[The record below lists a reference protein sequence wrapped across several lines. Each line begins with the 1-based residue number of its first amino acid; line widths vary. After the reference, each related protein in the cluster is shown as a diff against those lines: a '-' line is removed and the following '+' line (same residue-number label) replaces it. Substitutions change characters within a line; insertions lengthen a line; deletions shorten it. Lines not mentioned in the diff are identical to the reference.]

1 MKDADFN
8 FFSSVHGKT
17 GLEKVSGQSMALLG
31 SNLMKSLKNFCA
43 VARVFGV
50 LLPLICSN
58 SVKQNICIF
67 LQKNCFVT
75 I

>member
-1 MKDADFN
+1 
-8 FFSSVHGKT
+8 
-17 GLEKVSGQSMALLG
+17 MALLG